1 MPFMI
6 HKFRAHF
13 EGSCEEL
20 ASLLQGIRIR
30 LSTVSSPHFST
41 FSLQINLSS
50 STSRLVPS
58 PTCSRKGCASV
69 SHPHLAV
76 WAQPAR
82 PPGVPTVPNPSW
94 WDASAPP
101 SMLQL
106 FPKGSPI
113 THSLSARCF
122 QFRRLLP
129 TLRDFLPCF
138 RKMKVEK
145 KKQVLFS
152 SFPPPG
158 SPNPFPILSPSPSNF
173 CPISPP
179 RSFCLFS
186 AIPPPSLSPSRLPLS
201 PLVLPFPP
209 GGGWPQSFHGDGG
222 GGCRKNTK
230 TMGGGERGE
239 GEGAAGT
246 WLKEPCG
253 LGGHRAPTT
262 FCFNSCFWPRAPFF
276 LREH

>member
-1 MPFMI
+1 MRSW
-6 HKFRAHF
+6 HLSSK
-13 EGSCEEL
+13 EYGSASAPCPPHIL
-20 ASLLQGIRIR
+20 ARF
-30 LSTVSSPHFST
+30 LSKSTFPAAPPASSPAGRAVPQFPIPT
-41 FSLQINLSS
+41 WLCGLSL
-50 STSRLVPS
+50 
-58 PTCSRKGCASV
+58 
-69 SHPHLAV
+69 
-76 WAQPAR
+76 PA

-106 FPKGSPI
+106 FPKGFPI

-179 RSFCLFS
+179 ALSAFS
-186 AIPPPSLSPSRLPLS
+186 PRFHPPLS
-201 PLVLPFPP
+201 LRPVSLCPFSSCPFRP
-209 GGGWPQSFHGDGG
+209 GGGGP
-222 GGCRKNTK
+222 
-230 TMGGGERGE
+230 
-239 GEGAAGT
+239 
-246 WLKEPCG
+246 
-253 LGGHRAPTT
+253 
-262 FCFNSCFWPRAPFF
+262 
-276 LREH
+276 

>member
-1 MPFMI
+1 MRSW
-6 HKFRAHF
+6 HLSSK
-13 EGSCEEL
+13 EYGSASAPCPPHIL
-20 ASLLQGIRIR
+20 ARF
-30 LSTVSSPHFST
+30 LSKSTFPAAPPASSPAGRAVPQFPIPT
-41 FSLQINLSS
+41 WLCGLSL
-50 STSRLVPS
+50 
-58 PTCSRKGCASV
+58 
-69 SHPHLAV
+69 
-76 WAQPAR
+76 PA

-106 FPKGSPI
+106 FPKGFPI

-186 AIPPPSLSPSRLPLS
+186 AIPPPSPSPSRLPLS

-230 TMGGGERGE
+230 TMGGGGRG
-239 GEGAAGT
+239 GKGRGQRGRGSKSRVGSGGT
-246 WLKEPCG
+246 ALPPLFALIHASG
-253 LGGHRAPTT
+253 LVLLS
-262 FCFNSCFWPRAPFF
+262 F
-276 LREH
+276 